1 MFFYEKWVT
10 KMPDAYSEIR
20 KELDDMR
27 TTMGMTDKE
36 LEIHNKLMD
45 YASRMAGTQGIGPDL
60 ATMKKELEAYQAQN
74 EAIERQKTILESV
87 KRTDFS
93 TAMVDLQ
100 ALSGSG
106 KLSKAGAQDYLISQ
120 SPDLFAG
127 TMEATEANVRT
138 YEDMYARI
146 NAMREAQMVSESTAA
161 QMRTKV
167 WVMENEAK
175 AQAASDFFGN
185 FAALSA
191 STNKKLA
198 IAGKAAATAQAT
210 IDGILAVQKALA
222 TYPPPINYAMAASVG
237 VAAAANVAKINNV
250 AGFQDGGYTGNG
262 GVSDVAGVVHGRE
275 YVMDAAT
282 VQRVGVDNL
291 QAIQNGAPVGGSS
304 PQNIR
309 VVNVIDPSMIADWMA
324 TPSGEKAILNI
335 IRNNSDAISQTV
347 NA

>member
-1 MFFYEKWVT
+1 MKTV
-10 KMPDAYSEIR
+10 
-20 KELDDMR
+20 L
-27 TTMGMTDKE
+27 GMTDKE
-36 LEIHNKLMD
+36 LAIHNQMLD
-45 YASRMAGTQGIGPDL
+45 YSSRVAGTRGADEFLKNLRG
-60 ATMKKELEAYQAQN
+60 ELELLYDQN
-74 EAIERQKTILESV
+74 EALERQKTIRESV
-87 KRTDFS
+87 KRTDFG
-93 TAMVDLQ
+93 TAMSDLQ
-100 ALSGSG
+100 ALPRTV
-106 KLSKAGAQDYLISQ
+106 AQDYLIAQ
-120 SPDLFAG
+120 NPDLFSG
-127 TMEATEANVRT
+127 TMEAAEANVRT

-146 NAMREAQMVSESTAA
+146 NAMLEAQMVSESTAS

-167 WVMENEAK
+167 WVLENEAK

-191 STNKKLA
+191 STNKKLFMM
-198 IAGKAAATAQAT
+198 GKAAAVAQAT

-222 TYPPPINYAMAASVG
+222 AYPPPINYAMAASVG
-237 VAAAANVAKINNV
+237 VASAANVAKITGV

-262 GVSDVAGVVHGRE
+262 GVSEVAGVVHGRE

-291 QAIQNGAPVGGSS
+291 QAIQNGAPVGGASQ
-304 PQNIR
+304 QNIR
-309 VVNVIDPSMIADWMA
+309 VINVIDPGMIEDWMA